1 MGESMRCPFCGW
13 IGATRTESVCEYLA
27 ARPGDPAG
35 RALASQ
41 TDRFE
46 CEVCRQV
53 WDEEV
58 YRRAVDR
65 PTPVAV
71 ADRPGSR

>member
-1 MGESMRCPFCGW
+1 MGESMRCPFCGCT
-13 IGATRTESVCEYLA
+13 GATRTESVCEYLA
-27 ARPGDPAG
+27 GTGPPGH
-35 RALASQ
+35 RSLLSQ

-58 YRRAVDR
+58 YRRAADG
-65 PTPVAV
+65 PAAAV
-71 ADRPGSR
+71 ANRPGPR